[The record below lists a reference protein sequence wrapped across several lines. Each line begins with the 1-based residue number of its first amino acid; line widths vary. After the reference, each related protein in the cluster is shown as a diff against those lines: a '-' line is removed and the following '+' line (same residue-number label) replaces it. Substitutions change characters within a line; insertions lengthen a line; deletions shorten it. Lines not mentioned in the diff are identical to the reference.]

1 MSLKNHGSTVVYTT
15 PKQEE
20 SLANVTVKVDDEL
33 LAKARWLA
41 AQHKTSLNAIVKQK
55 IEEFVAT
62 DLRRESAI
70 RGLEELYRRSRARVG
85 KHTWSRDEIHE
96 R

>member
-1 MSLKNHGSTVVYTT
+1 
-15 PKQEE
+15 
-20 SLANVTVKVDDEL
+20 LANVTVKIDDDL

-41 AQHKTSLNAIVKQK
+41 AQRKTSLNSIVKQK
-55 IEEFVAT
+55 IEESVAT